1 MLIPNFFRFL
11 EMTCR
16 PYTLERIHSVALAFY
31 GLIHDKNRI
40 KPAKVCLEIYLSF
53 WFLKSVQLTKIFER
67 SHAIAFGLVLVL
79 G

>member
-1 MLIPNFFRFL
+1 MLIPNFSRCL

-16 PYTLERIHSVALAFY
+16 LYTLERIHSVALTFY
-31 GLIHDKNRI
+31 CLVHDKNRI

-53 WFLKSVQLTKIFER
+53 WFLKGVQLTKIFKQ
-67 SHAIAFGLVLVL
+67 SHAIAFSLVLVL